1 LWLVRRLEGVTSST
15 NEKIRYAAFKLFLEK
30 GYEATNIRDICEEV
44 GIKASS
50 LYFYYK
56 SKQELFF
63 SIYDEVWSDKI
74 RFFES
79 IGELKQNISPDIK
92 LYTVYKSTIEYC
104 SKDMAKQKFLLRYHL
119 FPPEELSKMIRDRY
133 KFWTDNENSIVSG
146 LVKDCIDKKIL
157 SSDRNIT
164 YYLKEYIKF
173 INFQISKMIISGIKI
188 SNTEID
194 NLWLKFWNCNF
205 LNQ

>member
-1 LWLVRRLEGVTSST
+1 LISST

-74 RFFES
+74 RFLES
-79 IGELKQNISPDIK
+79 IEELKQDISPDIK
-92 LYTVYKSTIEYC
+92 LYTIFKSAIEYC

-119 FPPEELSKMIRDRY
+119 FPPEELIKMLRDKF
-133 KFWTDNENSIVSG
+133 KFWTEKEKIIVFD

-157 SSDRNIT
+157 RSERSIT
-164 YYLKEYIKF
+164 DYLKEYFKF
-173 INFQISKMIISGIKI
+173 INFQIIEMIISGIKI
-188 SNTEID
+188 SNSEIYS
-194 NLWLKFWNCNF
+194 LWLKFWNSNL